1 MKRTLA
7 ILFCM
12 VLGIAPNARGNGDH
26 YEAVLETGEKYHVF
40 QYRANIRAE
49 PNRDGKVLAVLNFGD
64 QVEILENT
72 DIDEEINDVW
82 GYWYKVKYG
91 RITGYTFGGNLAV
104 EMVIADIDKNG
115 VNDYVCYRFSAQW
128 NSRVYVPTDVKIII
142 NNNAVSIQELTVR
155 HEGRILGCELI
166 VRNNYIII
174 MLKEMYSIG
183 SYVYKLYPEGDIQFI
198 ERVPDDEY
206 YDSINY

>member
-12 VLGIAPNARGNGDH
+12 VLVIAPNAWGNGDS
-26 YEAVLETGEKYHVF
+26 YEALLNDGEKYHVF
-40 QYRANIRAE
+40 QYRANIRAK
-49 PNRDGKVLAVLNFGD
+49 PSRDGKVLAVLNFGD

-72 DIDEEINDVW
+72 DINEEINDVW

-115 VNDYVCYRFSAQW
+115 VNDYVCYRFSEQW
-128 NSRVYVPTDVKIII
+128 NSRVYVPTDIKIII
-142 NNNAVSIQELTVR
+142 NNKAVSIQELTVR

-166 VRNNYIII
+166 ARNNYFIII
-174 MLKEMYSIG
+174 LKEMYRIG

-206 YDSINY
+206 YDPINY